1 LFLAP
6 EWRHSATSLLP
17 AIAVI
22 TAAMTDLGACPQSP
36 AARRTVR
43 YTVRGVALHVIQHG
57 ELWPRDV
64 HRRAHRRRLGDH
76 LLDQQL
82 CDV

>member
-1 LFLAP
+1 VA
-6 EWRHSATSLLP
+6 EQRV
-17 AIAVI
+17 AVACHRTI
-22 TAAMTDLGACPQSP
+22 TAAMTMVPEPCSTSGT
-36 AARRTVR
+36 RR
-43 YTVRGVALHVIQHG
+43 YTVRVSRCHVIQHG